1 MTLPL
6 SAILGRL
13 QMLCGWKQGRSLLRK
28 KSILAWKWWGC
39 SATSINPKQSG
50 VLELILLEKRNHAF
64 IPDPLS
70 VEHKEKI
77 YEAELASVER
87 GEWDDEYLP
96 PMLRVFYSAYF
107 TLNDPSDVKPFI
119 EENLPRITPG
129 YLFYS
134 SVSSYESLLTPI
146 EETARLSDKVLI
158 ATIGAVV
165 IISTLV
171 VFLFLRDRKHELGI
185 YLSLGEK
192 KSRISYQ
199 ILSKVLVITL
209 VALLVSLMIGYIFAD
224 NLSDELIKERI
235 VVRQTS
241 QLLNDYNRNAVYSL
255 GHRLNHT
262 SARDI
267 EGAYDISF
275 TLTYVLTFI
284 GAGMVTMILS
294 TLIATWLA
302 LRMSPKKILMQ

>member
-1 MTLPL
+1 M
-6 SAILGRL
+6 
-13 QMLCGWKQGRSLLRK
+13 
-28 KSILAWKWWGC
+28 
-39 SATSINPKQSG
+39 
-50 VLELILLEKRNHAF
+50 
-64 IPDPLS
+64 
-70 VEHKEKI
+70 
-77 YEAELASVER
+77 
-87 GEWDDEYLP
+87 
-96 PMLRVFYSAYF
+96 
-107 TLNDPSDVKPFI
+107 
-119 EENLPRITPG
+119 
-129 YLFYS
+129 
-134 SVSSYESLLTPI
+134 TPI

-199 ILSKVLVITL
+199 ILSEVLVITL
-209 VALLVSLMIGYIFAD
+209 VALLVSLVIGYIFAD